1 MRGLRFPFVAAGLV
15 VLLALLLLADYQREV
30 ETRQRFIERTQESA
44 IQSRLHSYQRL
55 LEVLFENIFDRPQLA
70 ATLAQA
76 RDADEAW
83 QARLRGRLYR
93 DYYPVYDNLTQNDFR
108 ELQFV
113 LADGRSFLRFNRP
126 DLYDDRITAQRPLL
140 NRVLKGEVGRGVL
153 ENGRVYPGFRF
164 AFPLRHYS
172 EVVGVV
178 DFCLSFEALQAG
190 LDGLEAQGGV
200 HTRFL
205 IRRALF
211 ESVAHPS
218 SMAQFQPSE
227 ISEAFIVEEG
237 SGETPLQVEEL
248 LQLQRQLRGDQRIQG
263 LMNQGSPI
271 NEIICSGLGNC
282 RGVVLRPVQDSLGR
296 TAAYILT
303 SLPMPDIEHLR
314 RTHLGAFLLGA
325 VMLLMAAVAVRRW
338 FDSTRRL
345 RTISDHMA
353 EGMYVMD
360 EGGRIVYVNPTA
372 CEILDYQA
380 SALIGANA
388 HEMLHEHAEAGESTY
403 SECPIRLHTLAGEI
417 YRSSQERF
425 RCSDG
430 EVIRVSVVASPLWSH
445 KRLSG
450 TVVLFRDI
458 TDEHSYKARLL
469 RSDIAFSSLAEAVMV
484 TGPEGEIQA
493 VNHAFSQITGYS
505 EEEAVGQTPRIL
517 KSGRHDQDFYAQ
529 LWSSI
534 REDGR
539 WEGEVWNRRKNG
551 EIYPEHLR
559 IAAVE
564 QSDGEVSGY
573 VATFSDITEKL
584 RQERTLRK
592 LAYHDP
598 LTELHNR
605 AAFLEMF
612 EHALSHAQR
621 SGRRL
626 ALLYLDLD
634 RFKKINDTLGHVVGD
649 QVLEESARRLRQAL
663 RSDDEVARLGGDEF
677 IIMLEDFADVDTPA
691 RVARKVLSLLCQP
704 IAIEHHVLHVTT
716 SIGIAVYPDDGDDVT
731 ALLKNA
737 DAAMYMAKKEGRN
750 GFHFFTQAM
759 AQREEDRFA
768 LEIDLHT
775 ALLNDE
781 FLLHYQPKVSLDT
794 GSVTG
799 LEALLRWQHPERG
812 LLAPSEF
819 LGVAHDAGVMRDIT
833 HWVITEA
840 CRQMQEWLDEGLDPG
855 RIAINIDSHTFNS
868 ADAYDQIGR
877 TVEISGVSPH
887 RVELEIPESGLLEK
901 RFDDEFWKQLVDMG
915 FEFSIDDFGKGESS
929 LLRLKHLP
937 VTTLKVDKSFV
948 RDIETDE
955 DNRSIIRTVVA
966 MGQSLGVRVLVE
978 GVERVSQLML
988 LCEMGCSEVQGYL
1001 VSAPRPPGQIPSLLQ
1016 AGAHQNLLQAC
1027 RQKQAGEGN
1036 QA

>member
-1 MRGLRFPFVAAGLV
+1 MRFPFVAFGLV
-15 VLLALLLLADYQREV
+15 LLLALLLLANYQREV

-44 IQSRLHSYQRL
+44 IESRLNSYQRL
-55 LEVLFENIFDRPQLA
+55 LEVLFENIFDRPELA
-70 ATLAQA
+70 ATLARAREGDVESQA
-76 RDADEAW
+76 
-83 QARLRGRLYR
+83 QLRGRLYR
-93 DYYPVYDNLTQNDFR
+93 DYYPAYANLTRNDFR

-126 DLYDDRITAQRPLL
+126 DLYDDPITEQRSLL
-140 NRVLKGEVGRGVL
+140 KRVLKGEVGRGVL

-172 EVVGVV
+172 EVVGAV
-178 DFCLSFEALQAG
+178 DFCLSFEALQEG
-190 LDGLEAQGGV
+190 LDRLEEEAAV
-200 HTRFL
+200 FSRFL
-205 IRRALF
+205 VRKDLF
-211 ESVAHPS
+211 EAVSHPS
-218 SMAQFQPSE
+218 SRTQFKGAE
-227 ISEAFIVEEG
+227 INDKFLVERG
-237 SGETPLQVEEL
+237 ADQRMVRTDALQM
-248 LQLQRQLRGDQRIQG
+248 LQSQLRQDERIQQM
-263 LMNQGSPI
+263 MNQGGYI
-271 NEIICSGLGNC
+271 NEVFCRGLGDC
-282 RGVVLRPVQDSLGR
+282 RAVILRPVYDSLNR
-296 TAAYILT
+296 PAAYIFT
-303 SLPMPDIEHLR
+303 TLPMPDVEHLR
-314 RTHLGAFLLGA
+314 RTHLGAFLVGA
-325 VMLLMAAVAVRRW
+325 VMLLMVAVAIRRW

-360 EGGRIVYVNPTA
+360 EFGRIVYVNPTA
-372 CEILDYQA
+372 CEILSYDEA
-380 SALIGANA
+380 ALIGVEA
-388 HEMLHEHAEAGESTY
+388 HGLLHEHPEASECVA
-403 SECPIRLHTLAGEI
+403 SECPVRRHTLAGEI
-417 YRSSQERF
+417 FRSSQERF

-430 EVIRVSVVASPLWSH
+430 KIIRVSVVASPLWSH

-450 TVVLFRDI
+450 SVVLFKDI
-458 TDEHSYKARLL
+458 TEEHFYKARLQ
-469 RSDIAFSSLAEAVMV
+469 RSDVAFSSLAEAVMV

-493 VNHAFSQITGYS
+493 VNHAFTQITGYS
-505 EEEAVGQTPRIL
+505 EEEALGQTPRIL
-517 KSGRHDQDFYAQ
+517 KSGRHDQSFYEQ
-529 LWSSI
+529 LWSNI
-534 REDGR
+534 REDGH

-551 EIYPEHLR
+551 EIYPEQLR

-564 QSDGEVSGY
+564 QSNGELTGF

-584 RQERTLRK
+584 HQEQTLRK

-612 EHALSHAQR
+612 EHALGHAQR
-621 SGRRL
+621 RGRRL

-649 QVLEESARRLRQAL
+649 RVLEESALRLRQAL
-663 RSDDEVARLGGDEF
+663 RSHDEVARLGGDEF
-677 IIMLEDFADVDTPA
+677 IIMLEDFVDVETPA
-691 RVARKVLSLLCQP
+691 RVARKVLSLLSQP
-704 IAIEHHVLHVTT
+704 IAIDHHVLHVTA
-716 SIGIAVYPDDGDDVT
+716 SIGIAVYPDDGNDVT

-737 DAAMYMAKKEGRN
+737 DAAMYMAKREGRN
-750 GFHFFTQAM
+750 GFHYFTQAM

-781 FLLHYQPKVSLDT
+781 FLLNYQPKICLNS
-794 GSVTG
+794 GRITG

-812 LLAPSEF
+812 LLPPAEF
-819 LGVAHDAGVMRDIT
+819 LDVAHDAGVMRDIT

-840 CRQMQEWLDEGLDPG
+840 CRQLQEWLDAGLDPG

-877 TVEISGVSPH
+877 TVELSGISPH

-901 RFDDEFWKQLVDMG
+901 SFDDEFWKQLVDMG

-929 LLRLKHLP
+929 LMRLKYLP

-955 DNRSIIRTVVA
+955 DNRAIIRTVVA

-978 GVERVSQLML
+978 GVERVSQLAL
-988 LCEMGCSEVQGYL
+988 LCEIGCNEVQGFL
-1001 VSAPRPPGQIPSLLQ
+1001 ISVPRPAKQIPSLLE
-1016 AGAHQNLLQAC
+1016 ASPYRDLLRAC
-1027 RQKQAGEGN
+1027 RNGEV
-1036 QA
+1036 QRD